1 MRASGLI
8 FAGMTVF
15 FGVVTPAYWVLSED
29 PTGTTALVL
38 TFGLTAMLAFYI
50 LFVANRLYARI
61 GLVNAVFILP
71 VTYLGGFILFA
82 ASFSLTTAV
91 GVRLAQ
97 RVLLAGVANRLG
109 GTPPE
114 DRPDGEIY
122 EAAGELGFFAPKS
135 WSPLFVAGASSVVVL
150 GLVFGWWLAI
160 IGVAL
165 LVGALFA
172 WVFEFYRGEWAR

>member
-50 LFVANRLYARI
+50 LFVANRL
-61 GLVNAVFILP
+61 
-71 VTYLGGFILFA
+71 
-82 ASFSLTTAV
+82 
-91 GVRLAQ
+91 
-97 RVLLAGVANRLG
+97 G

-135 WSPLFVAGASSVVVL
+135 WSPLVVAGASSVVVL

-172 WVFEFYRGEWAR
+172 WVFEFYRGEWAH

>member
-50 LFVANRLYARI
+50 LF
-61 GLVNAVFILP
+61 
-71 VTYLGGFILFA
+71 
-82 ASFSLTTAV
+82 
-91 GVRLAQ
+91 
-97 RVLLAGVANRLG
+97 VANRLG

-172 WVFEFYRGEWAR
+172 WVFEFYRGEWAH